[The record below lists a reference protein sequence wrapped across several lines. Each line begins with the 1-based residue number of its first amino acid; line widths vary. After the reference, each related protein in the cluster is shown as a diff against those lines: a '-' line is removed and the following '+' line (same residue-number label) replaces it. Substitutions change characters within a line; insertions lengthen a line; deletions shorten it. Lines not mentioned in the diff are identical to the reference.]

1 MWTYNNT
8 SELYHH
14 GILGMKWGHHSSR
27 SSQSKQIHS
36 NNYKKQKEL
45 RNKETKILKTP
56 GLIVDGPPKTKI
68 SFDPNKELLKKAIS
82 VGKPYVDSF
91 LQGYHEQMVI
101 NQQQQ
106 QQQQRQQ
113 QMAIDTAN
121 RAAINA
127 SLQSASL
134 GLSGGTNPFM
144 FGMM

>member
-8 SELYHH
+8 NYLEHH
-14 GILGMKWGHHSSR
+14 GILGQKWGVR
-27 SSQSKQIHS
+27 RTKSKLGRTS
-36 NNYKKQKEL
+36 NYVN
-45 RNKETKILKTP
+45 NKETKILKTP
-56 GLIVDGPPKTKI
+56 GSIVDRPPKTKI
-68 SFDPNKELLKKAIS
+68 SFDPAKESLKKAIS
-82 VGKPYVDSF
+82 IGKPYVDSF

-106 QQQQRQQ
+106 QRQQQQQ
-113 QMAIDTAN
+113 QMAINTAN